1 MPTTKAPIRCPWV
14 PATDELYI
22 AYHDEEWGVPVHD
35 DTKLFEFLIL
45 ESFQAGLS
53 WQTILR
59 KRHNFAKAFA
69 NFDYHQIARFT
80 PAKAAKLMTDSG
92 IIRNRAK
99 IEAAINNAQK
109 FIAVQKEFTSFSKY
123 MWSFVNNKT
132 INHKLQ
138 SIKDYQPTSP
148 EAIAFAKDLKK
159 RGFKFLG
166 PTTVYAHMQ
175 AVGMVNDHITSCF
188 RHKQCR

>member
-22 AYHDEEWGVPVHD
+22 AYHDEEWGLPVHD

-69 NFDYHQIARFT
+69 NFDYHQVARFT
-80 PAKAAKLMTDSG
+80 PAKAAKLMTDAG

-123 MWSFVNNKT
+123 MWSFVNNHT
-132 INHKLQ
+132 INHGLQ

>member
-14 PATDELYI
+14 PSTDELYI
-22 AYHDEEWGVPVHD
+22 AYHDEEWGLPVHD

-132 INHKLQ
+132 INHGLQ

>member
-1 MPTTKAPIRCPWV
+1 MPTTKPPIRCPWV
-14 PATDELYI
+14 PSTDELYI

-59 KRHNFAKAFA
+59 KRHNFAQAFA
-69 NFDYHQIARFT
+69 NFDYHQVARFT
-80 PAKAAKLMTDSG
+80 PAKAAKLMTDAG

-123 MWSFVNNKT
+123 MWSFVNNHT

>member
-1 MPTTKAPIRCPWV
+1 MPTTKTPIRCPWV

-22 AYHDEEWGVPVHD
+22 AYHDEEWGLPVHD

-69 NFDYHQIARFT
+69 NFDYHQVARFT
-80 PAKAAKLMTDSG
+80 PAKAAKLMTDAG

-109 FIAVQKEFTSFSKY
+109 FIAVQEEFTTFSKY
-123 MWSFVNNKT
+123 MWSFVNNHT
-132 INHKLQ
+132 INHGLQ

>member
-1 MPTTKAPIRCPWV
+1 MPTTKPPIRCPWV
-14 PATDELYI
+14 PSTDELYI
-22 AYHDEEWGVPVHD
+22 AYHDEEWGLPVHD

-132 INHKLQ
+132 INHGLQ

>member
-1 MPTTKAPIRCPWV
+1 MPTTKTPIRCPWV

-22 AYHDEEWGVPVHD
+22 AYHDEEWGLPVHD

-69 NFDYHQIARFT
+69 NFDYHQVARFT
-80 PAKAAKLMTDSG
+80 PAKAAKLMTDAG

-123 MWSFVNNKT
+123 MWSFVNNHT
-132 INHKLQ
+132 INHGLQ